1 MTRSSTANEPFLAEA
16 DLRLIA
22 ESIPHIVWMATADGS
37 STYLNRQGSI
47 YMGRA
52 PDAHHDPD
60 WVSLLHP
67 DDAETAKRAWAHA
80 TRTQT
85 PYRLDYRIRRFDG
98 EYRWH
103 AFRGLPIRDDH
114 GAVLKWI
121 GTATDIDDERRSGA
135 VRRVVDRQSAEEL
148 TLLDTVISNA
158 PFGFAFVDRDFR
170 IVRVNETMAG
180 VSGSTVA
187 EYLGRTVA
195 DLAPHLWPRL
205 GPLFRHVLDT
215 DQAVIDVTLDGRT
228 VADPEVLRHWHT
240 SLYPVSLNDE
250 VIGIGIVAVDVTE
263 QTKAKLA
270 LEASGRRL
278 AEAQRIA
285 HVGSFELDL
294 DSGEMTWSQELYRIL
309 GLDPS
314 LEPST
319 DLMVSLV
326 HPEDLGRVI
335 EMWES
340 AVARRVPFDAVY
352 RIVRVDS
359 EERTV
364 RARVVAEVG
373 ADGALVKLIGTIM
386 DETERIESERER
398 QAAETRFE
406 IGFEQSAIGSVIT
419 DLAGIPV
426 RVNPALCRL
435 LGRHESELL
444 GRQPLSYS
452 PADEVPLDDVMRAR
466 LASGYDTYEGE
477 RRYLRPD
484 GSVVWVACHLSLVRD
499 ESGTP
504 QYFFTQ
510 LLDLTARK
518 QMEEELAHQALHD
531 ALTGLPNRTLLIDRL
546 VHGLAGSR
554 RRGARLGVIFLDV
567 DRLKEINDSLGHT
580 AGDEILRHVARQISG
595 AIRLGDTV
603 ARIGGDEFV
612 VVCDSASARETEEI
626 AERVLAALSQPY
638 VGTGEEMK
646 TTASVGIAI
655 ADEHA
660 TPKSLLRDADAAM
673 YRAKELGRGRIEL
686 FGEALRSR
694 DERRTATT
702 SSLHRALEREEFT
715 VEYQPIVDL
724 FTGAMVSAEALLR
737 WKDPERGLVPPH
749 EFIPLAEETGLIVP
763 IGAWVLEQ
771 ACRELA
777 RWQRL
782 DRTMTVAVNLS
793 VRQLLDPAIAARV
806 TAVLRQSG
814 ARAQGLCLELTESV
828 FMEDVDFFGK
838 ALALLKRMGVRL
850 TIDDFGTGYS
860 SLSYHKRFPVDA
872 VKVDRA
878 FVDGLGTDPHDSALV
893 AAIVAM
899 AAALELEVT
908 AEGVETQDQIVY
920 LKRLGCRRVQGF
932 HLALPMSAEAMSELV
947 AHPRSWPVD

>member
-22 ESIPHIVWMATADGS
+22 ESIPHIVWMAAADGS

-47 YMGRA
+47 YAGRSL
-52 PDAHHDPD
+52 DAVLDPD
-60 WVSLLHP
+60 WVTLLHP
-67 DDAETAKRAWAHA
+67 DDADSARNAWELAA
-80 TRTQT
+80 RTET
-85 PYRLDYRIRRFDG
+85 PYQLDYRIRRYDG

-114 GAVLKWI
+114 GVVVKWI
-121 GTATDIDDERRSGA
+121 GTATDIDDERRSSA
-135 VRRVVDRQSAEEL
+135 VRRAADRQSAEEL
-148 TLLDTVISNA
+148 TLLETVVATA
-158 PFGFAFVDRDFR
+158 PFGFGFVDRDFR
-170 IVRVNETMAG
+170 IVRVNETMATFN
-180 VSGSTVA
+180 GSTVA
-187 EYLGRTVA
+187 EFVGRTVA
-195 DLAPHLWPRL
+195 ELAPDFWPTL
-205 GPLFRHVLDT
+205 EPLFRHALD
-215 DQAVIDVTLDGRT
+215 DDEAVMDLMLDAT
-228 VADPEVLRHWHT
+228 SAADPDVVRHWQT
-240 SLYPVSLNDE
+240 SLYPVSLNGE

-263 QTKAKLA
+263 PTKAKLA
-270 LEASGRRL
+270 LEASQRRL

-285 HVGSFELDL
+285 HVGSFELDHAT
-294 DSGEMTWSQELYRIL
+294 GEMTWSEEHYRIL
-309 GLDPS
+309 GLDPK

-326 HPEDLGRVI
+326 HPDDLPRVI
-335 EMWES
+335 KAWES

-352 RIVRVDS
+352 RIVRTDS

-364 RARVVAEVG
+364 RARVVAEIG
-373 ADGALVKLIGTIM
+373 DDGGLVKLVGTIM
-386 DETERIESERER
+386 DETDRIESERER

-406 IGFEQSAIGSVIT
+406 IGFEQSAIGSVIA
-419 DLAGIPV
+419 DLTGISI
-426 RVNPALCRL
+426 RVNAALCRL
-435 LGRHESELL
+435 LGRPASELL
-444 GRQPLSYS
+444 GRRMGTNSPPDQIPLG
-452 PADEVPLDDVMRAR
+452 DLMRAR
-466 LASGYDTYEGE
+466 LAAGYDTYVGE

-484 GSVVWVACHLSLVRD
+484 GSTLWVACHLSLVRD
-499 ESGTP
+499 EAGEP

-518 QMEEELAHQALHD
+518 QMEQELAHQALHD
-531 ALTGLPNRTLLIDRL
+531 SLTGLPNRTLLTDRL

-554 RRGARLGVIFLDV
+554 RRGAQLGVIFVDV
-567 DRLKEINDSLGHT
+567 DRLKEVNDSLGHT
-580 AGDEILRHVARQISG
+580 AGDELLRHVGRQISS
-595 AIRLGDTV
+595 AIRPGDTV

-612 VVCDSASARETEEI
+612 VVCDSVSARETEDI
-626 AERVLAALSQPY
+626 AERVLRALSEPCDRAGQ
-638 VGTGEEMK
+638 EMQ
-646 TTASVGIAI
+646 TTASLGIAI
-655 ADEHA
+655 ADERA
-660 TPKSLLRDADAAM
+660 TPESLLRDADAAM

-715 VEYQPIVDL
+715 VEYQPIIDL
-724 FTGAMVSAEALLR
+724 ATGAMVSAEALVR

-749 EFIPLAEETGLIVP
+749 EFISLAEETGLILP

-777 RWQRL
+777 SWQRI
-782 DRTMTVAVNLS
+782 DHSMSVAVNLS
-793 VRQLLDPAIAARV
+793 VRQLLDPAITARV
-806 TAVLRQSG
+806 AAVLLESG
-814 ARAQGLCLELTESV
+814 ADATGLCLELTESV

-838 ALALLKRMGVRL
+838 ALARLKRLGVRL

-860 SLSYHKRFPVDA
+860 SLSYLKRFPVDA

-899 AAALELEVT
+899 AAALDLEVT
-908 AEGVETQDQIVY
+908 AEGVETQDQLAH

-932 HLALPMSAEAMSELV
+932 HLARPMSAGALTELV
-947 AHPRSWPVD
+947 ADSRRWQVD